1 MPPNLLPTPTEI
13 SASVQTLGATTV
25 DYEITWSI
33 STGGHPG
40 PYTVAV
46 YYSQDAGTYI
56 SLGSYFT
63 DGSPTSSTVHEDA
76 AYNSTYQYRVHW
88 HCDDCGNTSNYGYSG
103 IISPRADTLAET
115 VTMTDE
121 VTYSES
127 YVGDMITDVITMTE
141 AIQITSSD
149 TVADS
154 VTMTDTVRD
163 GTTLKTNYSHY
174 LADDTGN
181 VYIYDP
187 TYGSYDGLP
196 IQSYLKIKKTDFSDL
211 YPQAGGKFN
220 TTYRAKLTYADKG
233 THFVTFYYSTD
244 GEATWTGVGQ
254 TIGTAAATG
263 KASVAYFDF
272 ISTAE
277 FFNYKIESSTTTGTF
292 QWIGLEIEFVIG
304 GDTFV
309 I

>member
-1 MPPNLLPTPTEI
+1 MGVV
-13 SASVQTLGATTV
+13 ASLHAKGSTTV
-25 DYEITWSI
+25 SYNIDWTIDSGI
-33 STGGHPG
+33 HPG
-40 PYTVAV
+40 PYAV
-46 YYSQDAGTYI
+46 IVRYSKNSAAYALLDIYETY
-56 SLGSYFT
+56 
-63 DGSPTSSTVHEDA
+63 DSPTESTTHEGADIGA
-76 AYNSTYQYRVHW
+76 TYRYMVYW
-88 HCDDCGNTSNYGYSG
+88 SCGDCDGTSGPGYSNT
-103 IISPRADTLAET
+103 IVTYEEIPADTI
-115 VTMTDE
+115 TMTDE

-187 TYGSYDGLP
+187 TYGSYGESP

-272 ISTAE
+272 VSTAE

>member
-1 MPPNLLPTPTEI
+1 MPPSLSTPA
-13 SASVQTLGATTV
+13 SAGASLQARGSSTVSYNIDWTIDLG
-25 DYEITWSI
+25 S
-33 STGGHPG
+33 HPG
-40 PYTVAV
+40 PYTVTV
-46 YYSQDAGTYI
+46 HYSKDG
-56 SLGSYFT
+56 GSYVLLDAYVT
-63 DGSPTSSTVHEDA
+63 EDSPTESAVHTDA
-76 AYNSTYQYRVHW
+76 LIGSTYRYRIYW
-88 HCDDCGNTSNYGYSG
+88 FCRDCHGTSDYGYSNT
-103 IISPRADTLAET
+103 IVTYEET
-115 VTMTDE
+115 PTETITMTDE

-127 YVGDMITDVITMTE
+127 YLGDMITDVITMTE

-149 TVADS
+149 TISDS

-174 LADDTGN
+174 LADDTGK

-187 TYGSYDGLP
+187 TYGSYGESP

-220 TTYRAKLTYADKG
+220 TTYRAKLTYVDKG
-233 THFVTFYYSTD
+233 TQFVTLYYSTD
-244 GEATWTGVGQ
+244 GEVTWTGVGK
-254 TIGTAAATG
+254 TIGTAAAPG

-277 FFNYKIESSTTTGTF
+277 FFNYKIESSSTTGTF